1 MRLPSCGS
9 PFQARMDMKLNEDD
23 IEQIAHRVAEL
34 VGKHALGTPAPRFVD
49 ATFVARL
56 LGVERDWVY
65 EHATQLGGIRLGGP
79 RGRLRFDRETLPDR
93 LIQAADA
100 SRAATAPSGRI
111 AALTKRPRDG
121 ATPPG
126 QDNGRYVPMPKTNR
140 TQAGRRVV

>member
-1 MRLPSCGS
+1 MALDP
-9 PFQARMDMKLNEDD
+9 AD
-23 IEQIAHRVAEL
+23 IEQIARRVAEL
-34 VGKHALGTPAPRFVD
+34 IGAPLSDPAPRFVD
-49 ATFVARL
+49 AAHVARL

-65 EHATQLGGIRLGGP
+65 EHAHQLGGIRLGGP

-93 LIQAADA
+93 LAQAADSA
-100 SRAATAPSGRI
+100 PAATTPSGRI

-126 QDNGRYVPMPKTNR
+126 QDNGRYFPMPKTNR